1 MSIARSSSAST
12 LAPNGSVPGSS
23 RTPEAR
29 GRDDGAEAEVG
40 DEVRRWSWLWLWLWL
55 WLR

>member
-40 DEVRRWSWLWLWLWL
+40 DEVRRWSWLWLWL
-55 WLR
+55 R